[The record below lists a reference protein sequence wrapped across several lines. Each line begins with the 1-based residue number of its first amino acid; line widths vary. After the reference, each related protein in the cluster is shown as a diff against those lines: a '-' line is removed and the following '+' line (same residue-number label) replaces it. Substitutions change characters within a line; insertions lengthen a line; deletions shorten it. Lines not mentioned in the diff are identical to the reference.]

1 MTVPTFKI
9 SSTRTFPGYDETF
22 INDFDKYRASEYTTL
37 VADDNKKNIEV
48 TLVTSQREDEK
59 LEALLN
65 IIRTIFVC
73 FVLACGSLM
82 ISKDVNEIALQ
93 PLEEMIGKVNLIA

>member
-1 MTVPTFKI
+1 MPAFTI
-9 SSTRTFPGYDETF
+9 SGSKKFSGYDETY
-22 INDFDKYRASEYTTL
+22 IDDFGKYRTSEYTTL
-37 VADDNKKNIEV
+37 VAENASKNIDV
-48 TLVTSQREDEK
+48 TVITSQREDEK

-65 IIRTIFVC
+65 IFRTIFVC

-93 PLEEMIGKVNLIA
+93 PLEEMIEKVNLIA